1 MPGLLRSAIWTG
13 VALAE
18 IVKFR
23 KVNHYNLQLQVGRRF
38 FYYAE
43 SLALIWKRCCTFV
56 KQ

>member
-43 SLALIWKRCCTFV
+43 SLALIWKRCYTFV